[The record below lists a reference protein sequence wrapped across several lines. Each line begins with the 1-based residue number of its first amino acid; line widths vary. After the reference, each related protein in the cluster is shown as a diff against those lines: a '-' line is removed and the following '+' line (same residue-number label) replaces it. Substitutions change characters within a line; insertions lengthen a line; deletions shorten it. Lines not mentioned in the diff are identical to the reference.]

1 MSPDL
6 TSALTSVLPILL
18 LIGLGML
25 LRRTP
30 LLDDTLVDGLKRLI
44 IAVALPAVLFKAF
57 LAMRFQLQYL
67 AIFFLVPAVCLALLG
82 LGYLAR
88 RITRRSDYLPF
99 LFTGFEL
106 GMIGFALF
114 AAVYGLDELPVLG
127 VFALGHELF
136 IWFVFATLLRV
147 QASGSFSLPATLRT
161 FATSPVII
169 AIALGLALNV
179 LGLAEP
185 MTANPL
191 TASLL
196 RTLDH
201 LGGLIVP
208 LILIIVGFG
217 SRLTLA
223 GVREALPMVAARFAA
238 VLVLALTLNAVVIR
252 GMLGLP
258 PIFEAALFTLLIL
271 PPPFIVPLYIPGDRR
286 ADLAYTNN
294 VLSLYTVVSVAAFV
308 GYVALG

>member
-1 MSPDL
+1 MTTDL
-6 TSALTSVLPILL
+6 TSAITSVVPILL
-18 LIGLGML
+18 LIVLGML
-25 LRRTP
+25 LRRTT
-30 LLDDTLVDGLKRLI
+30 LLSDDLVDGLKRLI
-44 IAVALPAVLFKAF
+44 VAVALPAVLFKAF
-57 LAMRFQLQYL
+57 LAMQFQLRYL
-67 AIFFLVPAVCLALLG
+67 AIVVMVPLICLALLG

-88 RITRRSDYLPF
+88 RATRRSDYLPF

-114 AAVYGLDELPVLG
+114 AAVYGLDALPVLG

-147 QASGSFSLPATLRT
+147 QASGTFSLPATLRT

-169 AIALGLALNV
+169 AIALGLVLNG
-179 LGLAEP
+179 LGMAGP
-185 MTANPL
+185 MAANPL
-191 TASLL
+191 SASLL

-208 LILIIVGFG
+208 LILIIVGYG
-217 SRLTLA
+217 SRLSLA
-223 GVREALPMVAARFAA
+223 GVRAALPMVAARFAT
-238 VLVLALTLNAVVIR
+238 VLLLALTLNSVVIR
-252 GMLGLP
+252 GWLGLP
-258 PIFEAALFTLLIL
+258 PIFEAALFTLLVL
-271 PPPFIVPLYIPGDRR
+271 PPPFIIPLYIPAERR